1 MRERLREPPR
11 ESPCQSK
18 RQAETQKPSPCSRPS
33 SGSSSSKMADPAFQ
47 TPSPKRQRR
56 LLDYFSPSG
65 PPPSCS
71 GSGQPSPRVG
81 ASGPPEGPS
90 PALPVQLSQEKSKA
104 PRVWNRKPTG
114 RPRVGPRRGRAA
126 GCKSNVRAMG
136 DPVLRRDPS
145 AQEKLHMLEAL
156 KDKLGQAE
164 SDELLVHATSC
175 TRRWFEAPRVPTSLI
190 TGGFNHPNFG
200 PRGGY
205 PLRDR
210 FWIDFARFYCKG
222 LTKLFQNFQPRFS
235 RYPSP

>member
-33 SGSSSSKMADPAFQ
+33 SGSSSSKMEDPAYQ

-65 PPPSCS
+65 PSPSCS
-71 GSGQPSPRVG
+71 ESR
-81 ASGPPEGPS
+81 PEWAAEA

-104 PRVWNRKPTG
+104 PRVWNRKPSG
-114 RPRVGPRRGRAA
+114 RPRVGPRRGIAA
-126 GCKSNVRAMG
+126 GCKRNGRAMG

-156 KDKLGQAE
+156 KDKLGQGE
-164 SDELLVHATSC
+164 SDELLVEAASC

-235 RYPSP
+235 RFPSP